1 MAITLDQIKEL
12 RAKTGAG
19 MADCKKAL
27 EEASGDLEKSIEILR
42 KKGAMLAAKRADKI
56 TNEGAIKDAFSEDRT
71 AGAIVEVNCET
82 DFVAKGDDFQNFS
95 KSVAD
100 AALSAGSSDID
111 AVLKATVNGLTVQEH
126 LDALMGKVGEKIEV
140 KRVKNVNSRDGFIAD
155 YIHFGSKLGGLVAFK
170 GNKNEE
176 SLDLGKKIAMQ
187 LVAMNPIS
195 INREGI
201 GADVIEKEKDIY
213 KTQLLNE
220 GKKENILDKI
230 IGNKIEKFYQENV
243 LMEQSFIQDEKKSI
257 GDLIKDY
264 NKKTGDN
271 LEILEIVR
279 FQLG

>member
-27 EEASGDLEKSIEILR
+27 EEAGGDLEKSIEILR
-42 KKGAMLAAKRADKI
+42 KKGAMLATKRADKI

-100 AALSAGSSDID
+100 AALSANSSDVD
-111 AVLKATVNGLTVQEH
+111 AVLKAKVNGLTVQEH

-140 KRVKNVNSRDGFIAD
+140 KRVKNVNSKDGFIAD

-195 INREGI
+195 IKREDI

>member
-56 TNEGAIKDAFSEDRT
+56 TNEGAVKDALSEDRT

-111 AVLKATVNGLTVQEH
+111 AVLKATVNGLTLQEH

-140 KRVKNVNSRDGFIAD
+140 KRVKHLTSKDGFISD

-170 GNKNEE
+170 GTKNEE

-195 INREGI
+195 ISRDQI
-201 GADVIEKEKDIY
+201 TADTIEKEKDIY

-230 IGNKIEKFYQENV
+230 IGNKIEKFYQENC
-243 LMEQSFIQDEKKSI
+243 LMEQAFIQDEKKSI

>member
-56 TNEGAIKDAFSEDRT
+56 TNEGAVKDALSEDRT

-100 AALSAGSSDID
+100 AALNAGSSDID
-111 AVLKATVNGLTVQEH
+111 AVLKASVNGLTVQEH

-140 KRVKNVNSRDGFIAD
+140 KRVKNMNSKDGFISD

-170 GNKNEE
+170 GTKNEE

-195 INREGI
+195 ISRDQI
-201 GADVIEKEKDIY
+201 TADTIEKEKDIY

-230 IGNKIEKFYQENV
+230 IGNKIEKFYQENC
-243 LMEQSFIQDEKKSI
+243 LMEQAFIQDEKKSI

>member
-56 TNEGAIKDAFSEDRT
+56 TNEGAVKDALSEDRT

-111 AVLKATVNGLTVQEH
+111 AVLKASVNGLTVQEH

-140 KRVKNVNSRDGFIAD
+140 KRVKSLTSKDGFISD

-170 GNKNEE
+170 GTKNEE

-195 INREGI
+195 ISRDQI
-201 GADVIEKEKDIY
+201 TADTIEKEKDIY

-230 IGNKIEKFYQENV
+230 IGNKIEKFYQENC
-243 LMEQSFIQDEKKSI
+243 LMEQAFIQDEKKSI

>member
-111 AVLKATVNGLTVQEH
+111 TVLKTQVNGLSVQEH

-140 KRVKNVNSRDGFIAD
+140 KRVKYVTSKDGFISD

-195 INREGI
+195 VSRDQIT
-201 GADVIEKEKDIY
+201 ADVIEKEKDIY

-230 IGNKIEKFYQENV
+230 IGNKIEKFYQENC
-243 LMEQSFIQDEKKSI
+243 LMEQAFIQDEKKSI

-264 NKKTGDN
+264 NKKSGDN

>member
-111 AVLKATVNGLTVQEH
+111 TVLKTKVNGLSVQEH

-140 KRVKNVNSRDGFIAD
+140 KRVKYVTSKDGFISD

-195 INREGI
+195 VSRDQIT
-201 GADVIEKEKDIY
+201 ADVIEKEKDIY

-230 IGNKIEKFYQENV
+230 IGNKIEKFYQENC
-243 LMEQSFIQDEKKSI
+243 LMEQAFIQDEKKSI

-264 NKKTGDN
+264 NKKSGDN

>member
-56 TNEGAIKDAFSEDRT
+56 TNEGAVKDALSEDRT

-95 KSVAD
+95 KSVAE
-100 AALSAGSSDID
+100 AALSAGSSDIN
-111 AVLKATVNGLTVQEH
+111 AVLNASVNGLTLQEH

-140 KRVKNVNSRDGFIAD
+140 KRVKNLNSKDGFISD

-170 GNKNEE
+170 GTKNEE

-195 INREGI
+195 ISRDQI
-201 GADVIEKEKDIY
+201 TADTIEKEKDIY

-230 IGNKIEKFYQENV
+230 IGNKIEKFYQENC
-243 LMEQSFIQDEKKSI
+243 LMEQAFIQDEKKSI

>member
-27 EEASGDLEKSIEILR
+27 EEAGGDLEKSIEILR

-56 TNEGAIKDAFSEDRT
+56 TNEGAIKDAFSDDRT

-100 AALSAGSSDID
+100 AALSANSSDVD
-111 AVLKATVNGLTVQEH
+111 AVLKAKVNGLTVQEH

-140 KRVKNVNSRDGFIAD
+140 KRVKNVNSKEGFIAD

-195 INREGI
+195 INREDI

-264 NKKTGDN
+264 NKKSGDN

>member
-95 KSVAD
+95 KSVAE
-100 AALSAGSSDID
+100 AALSAGNSDIET
-111 AVLKATVNGLTVQEH
+111 VLKTKVSGLNVQEH

-140 KRVKNVNSRDGFIAD
+140 KRVKYVTAKDGFISD

-170 GNKNEE
+170 GNRNEE

-195 INREGI
+195 ISRDQI
-201 GADVIEKEKDIY
+201 SADTIEKEKDIY

-230 IGNKIEKFYQENV
+230 IGNKIEKFYQENC
-243 LMEQSFIQDEKKSI
+243 LMEQSFIQDEKKTI

-264 NKKTGDN
+264 NKKSGDN

>member
-56 TNEGAIKDAFSEDRT
+56 TNEGAVKDALSEDRT

-100 AALSAGSSDID
+100 AALNAGSSDID
-111 AVLKATVNGLTVQEH
+111 AVLKASVNGLTVQEH

-140 KRVKNVNSRDGFIAD
+140 KRVKNLNSKDGFISD

-170 GNKNEE
+170 GTKNEE

-195 INREGI
+195 ISRDQI
-201 GADVIEKEKDIY
+201 TADTIEKEKDIY

-230 IGNKIEKFYQENV
+230 IGNKIEKFYQENC
-243 LMEQSFIQDEKKSI
+243 LMEQAFIQDEKKSI

>member
-27 EEASGDLEKSIEILR
+27 EEANGDLEKSIEILR

-56 TNEGAIKDAFSEDRT
+56 TNEGAIKDALSEDRT

-100 AALSAGSSDID
+100 AALSANTSDID
-111 AVLKATVNGLTVQEH
+111 AVLKATVNGLSVQEH

-140 KRVKNVNSRDGFIAD
+140 KRVKNMSSKDGFVAD

-176 SLDLGKKIAMQ
+176 TLDLGKKIAMQ

-201 GADVIEKEKDIY
+201 GADLIEKEKDIY

-230 IGNKIEKFYQENV
+230 IGNKIEKYYQENV
-243 LMEQSFIQDEKKSI
+243 LLEQSFIQDEKKTI

-264 NKKTGDN
+264 NKKAGDN